1 MKRQDNSPERNP
13 TMSLIKRSICT
24 LCLLIIALS
33 FTFCL
38 TGCDSEETKQAKEEF
53 QTEVDRIEANY
64 DELTTEINSAQEL
77 ITTDEMP
84 LDENIKPALE
94 NTIADA
100 KTVELKTPLMPNNL
114 DEIHTATENLKSIN
128 FNDKIQAL
136 KEAEKALTNSIEQ
149 RKLVTAPTE
158 AFVIERLQG
167 VDGVGE
173 IAAETEETDSNGL
186 LGKKGAYYAKID
198 FISPLVDQNEVYGS
212 TVVEKGCEG
221 GGSIEV
227 FETEGL
233 AKRRDTY
240 LRGFDGGLFDSG
252 SHRVLGTLVV
262 RTSDALTA
270 SQQKQLEANV
280 VAALTQLS

>member
-114 DEIHTATENLKSIN
+114 GN
-128 FNDKIQAL
+128 
-136 KEAEKALTNSIEQ
+136 
-149 RKLVTAPTE
+149 P
-158 AFVIERLQG
+158 
-167 VDGVGE
+167 
-173 IAAETEETDSNGL
+173 
-186 LGKKGAYYAKID
+186 
-198 FISPLVDQNEVYGS
+198 
-212 TVVEKGCEG
+212 
-221 GGSIEV
+221 
-227 FETEGL
+227 
-233 AKRRDTY
+233 
-240 LRGFDGGLFDSG
+240 
-252 SHRVLGTLVV
+252 HR
-262 RTSDALTA
+262 
-270 SQQKQLEANV
+270 N
-280 VAALTQLS
+280 

>member
-1 MKRQDNSPERNP
+1 MKYPVKSPERNP
-13 TMSLIKRSICT
+13 IMSLIKRLIYP

-33 FTFCL
+33 FTLCL

-53 QTEVDRIEANY
+53 QTEIDRVEANY
-64 DELTTEINSAQEL
+64 DELTTEINNAQEL
-77 ITTDEMP
+77 VTTEEVP
-84 LDENIKPALE
+84 LDENTKPALE

-100 KTVELKTPLMPNNL
+100 KTVEFNAPSMPNNL
-114 DEIHTATENLKSIN
+114 DEIRTATENLKSIN

-136 KEAEKALTNSIEQ
+136 KEAEKTLTNSIEQ

-167 VDGVGE
+167 VDGIGE
-173 IAAETEETDSNGL
+173 IAAETEETDGNGL

-198 FISPLVDQNEVYGS
+198 FISPLVNQNEVYGS

-227 FETEGL
+227 FETEEL

-240 LRGFDGGLFDSG
+240 LGGFDGGILDSG

-262 RTSDALTA
+262 RTSYTLTA

-280 VAALTQLS
+280 VAALTRLS